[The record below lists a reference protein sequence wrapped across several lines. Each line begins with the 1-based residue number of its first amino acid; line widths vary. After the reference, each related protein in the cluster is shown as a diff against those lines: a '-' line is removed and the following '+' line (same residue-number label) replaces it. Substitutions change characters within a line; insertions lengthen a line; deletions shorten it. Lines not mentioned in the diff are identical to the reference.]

1 MSVIAR
7 GLSMPHSPRWYR
19 DQLWLCNAGTG
30 EFGSIDL
37 TSGQFQPL
45 TFCPGFMRGLA
56 FFENYAV
63 IGVSKPRE
71 NRTFNGLALN
81 QQLSRR
87 NLQSMCGL
95 LIVDLSSGVIE
106 HSIQFQGLIHALYDI
121 LVLSQARNP
130 KLLGFRNEEI
140 DYTISIDQ

>member
-1 MSVIAR
+1 
-7 GLSMPHSPRWYR
+7 
-19 DQLWLCNAGTG
+19 
-30 EFGSIDL
+30 
-37 TSGQFQPL
+37 
-45 TFCPGFMRGLA
+45 
-56 FFENYAV
+56 
-63 IGVSKPRE
+63 
-71 NRTFNGLALN
+71 
-81 QQLSRR
+81 
-87 NLQSMCGL
+87 MCGL